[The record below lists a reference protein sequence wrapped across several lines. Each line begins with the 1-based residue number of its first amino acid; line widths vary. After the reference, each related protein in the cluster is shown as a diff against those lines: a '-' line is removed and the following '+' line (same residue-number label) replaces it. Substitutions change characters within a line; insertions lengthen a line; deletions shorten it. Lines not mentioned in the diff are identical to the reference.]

1 MDRNSL
7 YLLLSDQQ
15 VSFFRPQN
23 LIPREAVP
31 KVVSLLKLK
40 LPLIIT
46 GVRRCGKSSLM
57 MLVRDKLKL
66 EEKRCLFIDF
76 SDERLINFEHS
87 DFQKIED
94 YLVENKYSEN

>member
-76 SDERLINFEHS
+76 SDERLINF
-87 DFQKIED
+87 
-94 YLVENKYSEN
+94 